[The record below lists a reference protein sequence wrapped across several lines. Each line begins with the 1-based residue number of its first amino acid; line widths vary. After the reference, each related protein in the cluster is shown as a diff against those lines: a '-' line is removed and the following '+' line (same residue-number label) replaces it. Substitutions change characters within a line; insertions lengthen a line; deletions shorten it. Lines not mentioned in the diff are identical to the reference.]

1 MKSWQRLSYAAL
13 KFKFLFYC
21 KELSRE
27 TGLQRSEHSFKNRG
41 KIQNINHTLQTRQ
54 ANKPLPRIVWWATKV
69 QGFVIINLQDRT
81 FGHLQ
86 WQILTQWHP
95 RTLCASRLPL
105 PLQTL
110 AKSRAHREVRV
121 TIQLTHRG
129 KSTNHSK
136 SHAAPSAR
144 AVITNVDIL
153 TLS

>member
-1 MKSWQRLSYAAL
+1 MQLLNLS
-13 KFKFLFYC
+13 FCFIV
-21 KELSRE
+21 RN
-27 TGLQRSEHSFKNRG
+27 SEEKQDFRVVNTVLKNRG
-41 KIQNINHTLQTRQ
+41 KIKNINHTLQTRQ

-81 FGHLQ
+81 LGHLQ
-86 WQILTQWHP
+86 WWILTQWQP
-95 RTLCASRLPL
+95 RTLCASRLPP
-105 PLQTL
+105 PLQNL
-110 AKSRAHREVRV
+110 AKSRAYREVRA
-121 TIQLTHRG
+121 TIQLTHQG